1 MTIKSNYPPN
11 RELEI
16 KLHFKQKHYCR
27 FLESNFRAHFF
38 VTLFYYDFILFNFN
52 FIKAFI
58 YSDLGDQKQ
67 KLKPTEK
74 CLTNKNYF
82 LIYFLLFLQ
91 IKFMIK
97 LNFLFEC
104 LDWKK
109 GRK

>member
-58 YSDLGDQKQ
+58 YSDLGDQKT
-67 KLKPTEK
+67 KTKT
-74 CLTNKNYF
+74 
-82 LIYFLLFLQ
+82 
-91 IKFMIK
+91 
-97 LNFLFEC
+97 
-104 LDWKK
+104 D
-109 GRK
+109 